1 MINFEIKQVFSGNH
15 SKIEIPLKHDKNR
28 EFSQEIRRKGES
40 LPLKSSGWERMYFSE
55 LISFN
60 QFNQFL

>member
-28 EFSQEIRRKGES
+28 EFSQEIKISGNQAKRG
-40 LPLKSSGWERMYFSE
+40 KSPTEIVRVGKDVF
-55 LISFN
+55 F
-60 QFNQFL
+60 

>member
-28 EFSQEIRRKGES
+28 EFSQEIKISGNQAKRG
-40 LPLKSSGWERMYFSE
+40 KSPTEIARVGKDVF
-55 LISFN
+55 F
-60 QFNQFL
+60 